1 MYHTS
6 AIIGASID
14 TMTLPYRL
22 ENNPSLMSHVTDAL
36 TQAGR
41 KVKYFELYDV
51 NCLIRS
57 ILIIIL

>member
-6 AIIGASID
+6 AIVGASVD

-22 ENNPSLMSHVTDAL
+22 ENSPSLMSHVTDGL

-41 KVKYFELYDV
+41 KVKYLELFYV
-51 NCLIRS
+51 NCLIRYV
-57 ILIIIL
+57 LIIIL